1 MVLKII
7 NLYRKLDKSLH
18 SRLILNNLRRLMDI
32 LNLESLFQFQLY
44 INLNF
49 FFIISH
55 NKLYWKNFKILKNK
69 KKVNNTDFKKQKSQ
83 IN

>member
-32 LNLESLFQFQLY
+32 LNLESLF
-44 INLNF
+44 
-49 FFIISH
+49 
-55 NKLYWKNFKILKNK
+55 
-69 KKVNNTDFKKQKSQ
+69 
-83 IN
+83 